1 MPKSQ
6 SLEAEYAKKEQQI
19 YEEFDKL
26 KIKDKQTYEKVEAK
40 RVKAIHKKLSVLE
53 KKRERRLKTWNR
65 LTVKFMASNVS
76 SFLVET
82 LCADFA
88 RKRSIS
94 VLLLWFA
101 VKSVFHNHSLS

>member
-19 YEEFDKL
+19 YEDFEKL

-53 KKRERRLKTWNR
+53 RKREKATENMELIDCEIYGLQRQLI
-65 LTVKFMASNVS
+65 FG
-76 SFLVET
+76 
-82 LCADFA
+82 
-88 RKRSIS
+88 
-94 VLLLWFA
+94 
-101 VKSVFHNHSLS
+101 